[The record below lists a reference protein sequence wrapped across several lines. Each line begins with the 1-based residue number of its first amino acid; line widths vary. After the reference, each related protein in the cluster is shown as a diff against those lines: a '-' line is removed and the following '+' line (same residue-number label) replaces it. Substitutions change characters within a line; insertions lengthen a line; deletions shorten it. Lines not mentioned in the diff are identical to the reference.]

1 MIVWY
6 IAISLLLLVVSSS
19 LLRRSS
25 DLLHRAIRVIQVVTI
40 GALLALVI
48 SLIAPRLITDAY
60 SHRPTPTDTRQVLF
74 EGITYIRDVRSE
86 PHPLVIHVILVDL
99 DAPGIGFLVTPPNPA
114 AGRQLR
120 AGTTSQFLARSGAQ
134 LVINGDFFEPWRDN
148 SPLDYYPY
156 AGSPVDVVG
165 FAASRGTVYSPGVAN
180 HPTLYLSA
188 NNQASFDA
196 PIGDVYNAISGNLIF
211 VQNGQPYQVNLS
223 ASYHQ
228 DIHPRTAVA
237 LDESGRTLILV
248 VVDGRQSGY
257 SEGVSMPELADIVI
271 EHGGYTALNLD
282 GGGSS
287 ALVIED
293 EWGKPAVLN
302 APMHNHM
309 PYWERPVANH
319 LGIYAL
325 ALDN

>member
-6 IAISLLLLVVSSS
+6 IAASLLLLVLSFW

-25 DLLHRAIRVIQVVTI
+25 GLLRKAIRVIQAVSV

-48 SLIAPRLITDAY
+48 SLIAPRVITDAY
-60 SHRPTPTDTRQVLF
+60 ADRPTPTDTRQALF

-86 PHPLVIHVILVDL
+86 PRPLVIHVIRIDL
-99 DAPGIGFLVTPPNPA
+99 DAPGIGFLVTPPDPA

-120 AGTTSQFLARSGAQ
+120 ASTTSQFLARSGVQ
-134 LVINGDFFEPWRDN
+134 LAINGDFFVPWWDN

-156 AGSPVDVVG
+156 TGSPVDVVG
-165 FAASRGTVYSPGVAN
+165 FAASREKVYSRGEIN

-188 NNQASFDA
+188 NNQASFDE

-211 VQNGQPYQVNLS
+211 VQDGQPYQVDLS
-223 ASYHQ
+223 AAYHQ
-228 DIHPRTAVA
+228 DLHPRTAVA
-237 LDESGRTLILV
+237 LDETGRTLILV
-248 VVDGRQSGY
+248 VVDGRQPGY
-257 SEGVSMPELADIVI
+257 SEGVSMAELAGIVI
-271 EHGGYTALNLD
+271 DHGGYTALNLD

-293 EWGKPAVLN
+293 KAGNPVVLN
-302 APMHNHM
+302 APIHNHI
-309 PYWERPVANH
+309 PYRERPVANH

-325 ALDN
+325 APGH